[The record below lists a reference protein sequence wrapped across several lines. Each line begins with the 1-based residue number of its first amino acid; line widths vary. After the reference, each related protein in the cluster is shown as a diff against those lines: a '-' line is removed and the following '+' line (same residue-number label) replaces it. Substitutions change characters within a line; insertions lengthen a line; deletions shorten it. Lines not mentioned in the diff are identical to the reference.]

1 MQTNIHTSDES
12 TFDVVI
18 VGRGPVG
25 STLANLLGQCGLKT
39 LVLEREAANYHLPRA
54 AHFDDELMRVF
65 QTIGLSEAIQPHVIL
80 SPGMRFVD
88 GQGRL
93 VLDWSRTAEITPMGW
108 HLSYR
113 FHQPDLED
121 VLNAGLAR
129 WPSVTV
135 RTRCDVFALDCD
147 ERSVS
152 VRYEDLSSGRLS
164 KVRARYVVGCD
175 GARSI
180 VRRFIGAGLDDL
192 GFHERWIVI
201 DVLLKRDRSDLGD
214 YSIQHCN
221 PERPAT
227 YIRGTGKRRR
237 WEITVHPGEDAQAAT
252 SPARVWELLRP
263 WIDPDDADIERAA
276 VYTFHSAV
284 AEQWRNGRLLLAGDS
299 AHQTPPFLGQ
309 GMCAGVRD
317 AANLA
322 WKLERIVRGLDDN
335 SLLDTYQSERA
346 PHVREFIE
354 IAIRL
359 GGLINTKAMEPA
371 LALGERRE
379 SEPLKLDVK
388 KPLLGPG
395 LSAGSTEMAG
405 QLAPQFTLS
414 DGRRSD
420 DVVGYRY
427 CLLTTPALAST
438 FSPARQAELARG
450 QVNVL
455 IDRTD
460 ALKSWLREHDVEA
473 VMVRPDRYVLGAV
486 KCDADLA
493 ALLSEFRRGMSHI
506 ALAG

>member
-1 MQTNIHTSDES
+1 M
-12 TFDVVI
+12 
-18 VGRGPVG
+18 
-25 STLANLLGQCGLKT
+25 
-39 LVLEREAANYHLPRA
+39 
-54 AHFDDELMRVF
+54 
-65 QTIGLSEAIQPHVIL
+65 
-80 SPGMRFVD
+80 
-88 GQGRL
+88 
-93 VLDWSRTAEITPMGW
+93 
-108 HLSYR
+108 
-113 FHQPDLED
+113 
-121 VLNAGLAR
+121 
-129 WPSVTV
+129 
-135 RTRCDVFALDCD
+135 
-147 ERSVS
+147 
-152 VRYEDLSSGRLS
+152 
-164 KVRARYVVGCD
+164 
-175 GARSI
+175 
-180 VRRFIGAGLDDL
+180 
-192 GFHERWIVI
+192 
-201 DVLLKRDRSDLGD
+201 LLKRDRSDLGD

-322 WKLERIVRGLDDN
+322 WKLERIVRGLDDD

-427 CLLTTPALAST
+427 CLLTTPAFAST
-438 FSPARQAELARG
+438 FSPARQAELARE

-455 IDRTD
+455 VDRAD